1 MANARFSKI
10 NVGRANKRG
19 RFDLSHG
26 VSTTFDFG
34 SVQPLFCKL
43 MMPNSS
49 IKGDFSGAVRCMPM
63 PLPPFGKCGLHMYGQ
78 FIKMGDLLRNFG
90 SFVSRTR
97 YTSVHNSYVP
107 EKLPNLPIFGG
118 VSLVSLLLSP
128 RFSFWCP
135 FKLEDLGNV
144 KTEFSPSF
152 DVDGIRMMFSGD
164 VDATDMHNLKSS
176 VVDLSVASESISQYF
191 GFTVANGGPKFAAW
205 WNGFSDFNR
214 VQVNT
219 DGTHPNDFDDVC
231 DAGFSLTNSDFFFT
245 APANSVPISP
255 SSTSKF
261 NKPLAVA
268 VWLTADGRRLVKIL
282 NGLGIQV
289 SLTDTSKVSLMPI
302 FAYYKAWFDLF
313 APKRDM
319 LWTSTQAFRLLDWF
333 CEYGHDFEDIG
344 VLPAVTN
351 EGVTLGNLCE
361 FFFDVSQTFAT
372 CDPNYITSSVG
383 SANQSGVNLQFD
395 SPELDTNVAKS
406 SLSTN
411 GGVASQSSVSTKL
424 SSVGIELINKLARY
438 INTNNVIG
446 KNIDA
451 FFKAHFDGYSGVSD
465 KSQFAGA
472 SVLDIELGDVI
483 VTADTDVAD
492 AGEFAGVGF
501 GRGDFKVKYSTD
513 EFGFYIVL
521 ATVIPRSNYVQ
532 GSDYDVFITK
542 PLELP
547 TPELDALGWDK
558 LRISEVFG
566 SAVFDKGQ
574 PSLLLNGNGA
584 FGYQPRYTG
593 HKVQNSKLMGDFK
606 YNGTRDNYLGM
617 TLDNVITQDYI
628 LPSLGRTKLTGG
640 SVTTKPNTIKVLNA
654 SASRF
659 STSPNWRFLGKDKMI
674 SNFDRIFKS
683 SGVVYSQ
690 ARVPLQTPEAPAVWA
705 EIGEMP
711 RFDNFVS
718 HFEVTLHYSAPLANI
733 SASYFTLEG
742 ADNYVDHE

>member
-43 MMPNSS
+43 MMPKSS
-49 IKGDFSGAVRCMPM
+49 IKGDLSGAVRCMPM

-90 SFVSRTR
+90 SFVSRTK
-97 YTSVHNSYVP
+97 YTSVHASYIP
-107 EKLPNLPIFGG
+107 EKLPCLPIYGG
-118 VSLVSLLLSP
+118 VSLVSLLLTP

-135 FKLEDLGNV
+135 FKLEELGNV
-144 KTEFSPSF
+144 VTDFTPSF
-152 DVDGIRMMFSGD
+152 GLSGVRMMFSGD

-176 VVDLSVASESISQYF
+176 VVDLSLTSESISQYF
-191 GFTVANGGPKFAAW
+191 GFTVANGGPNFASW
-205 WNGFSDFNR
+205 WNGFSDNNR
-214 VQVNT
+214 VQINT
-219 DGTHPNDFDDVC
+219 DGVHPNNFDAVC
-231 DAGFSLTNSDFFFT
+231 DAGFSLQNADFFFT
-245 APANSVPISP
+245 APKNSVPISP
-255 SSTSKF
+255 SSSSKVPE
-261 NKPLAVA
+261 PLGIA

-319 LWTSTQAFRLLDWF
+319 LWTSTQAFRLLDWA
-333 CEYGHDFEDIG
+333 CEYGREFEEIG
-344 VLPAVTN
+344 VTPSVTT
-351 EGVTLGNLCE
+351 EGITLGNLCE

-372 CDPNYITSSVG
+372 CDPNYITSSVVG
-383 SANQSGVNLQFD
+383 ANQGSGTVKFD
-395 SPELDTNVAKS
+395 SPELDKNVVTSQAS
-406 SLSTN
+406 VN
-411 GGVASQSSVSTKL
+411 GGVASQAFPSRAL
-424 SSVGIELINKLARY
+424 SSVGLELINKLARY

-501 GRGDFKVKYSTD
+501 GRGDFKVKYSTE

-566 SAVFDKGQ
+566 NGVYDMLE
-574 PSLLLNGNGA
+574 PSLRLNGNGA

-593 HKVQNSKLMGDFK
+593 HKVQNSKMMGDFK
-606 YNGTRDNYLGM
+606 YNGTKDNYLGM

-628 LPSLGRTKLTGG
+628 LPVLGRTKSVGG
-640 SVTTKPNTIKVLNA
+640 TISTKPNTIKVLNA
-654 SASRF
+654 SVSRF
-659 STSPNWRFLGKDKMI
+659 VTSPNWRYLGKDKMI

-683 SGVVYSQ
+683 SGVSFSEG
-690 ARVPLQTPEAPAVWA
+690 RVPLDAPASPAVWA
-705 EIGEMP
+705 EVGEMP

-718 HFEVTLHYSAPLANI
+718 HFEISLRYSAPLANI

>member
-90 SFVSRTR
+90 SFVSRTY
-97 YTSVHNSYVP
+97 YTSVHTSYIP
-107 EKLPNLPIFGG
+107 DKLPNLPIFGS
-118 VSLVSLLLSP
+118 VSLVSLLLTP

-135 FKLEDLGNV
+135 LELAALSMDN
-144 KTEFSPSF
+144 SPSDNTVGGVRF
-152 DVDGIRMMFSGD
+152 QFKDDI
-164 VDATDMHNLKSS
+164 DATDLHNLHDYLVTTAQVKS
-176 VVDLSVASESISQYF
+176 AAYRQYF
-191 GFTVANGGPKFAAW
+191 GFTDAHLSDGDIGF
-205 WNGFSDFNR
+205 NGFSDENR
-214 VQVNT
+214 VGNAE
-219 DGTHPNDFDDVC
+219 FDSIA
-231 DAGFSLTNSDFFFT
+231 DAGFSLLNADYFFT
-245 APANSVPISP
+245 TTANNLPIDGG
-255 SSTSKF
+255 STTNYSK
-261 NKPLAVA
+261 PTVCV
-268 VWLTADGRRLVKIL
+268 VWLTAEGRRLVKIL

-289 SLTDTSKVSLMPI
+289 NLTDTSRVSLMPL
-302 FAYYKAWFDLF
+302 FAYFKAWFDLF
-313 APKRDM
+313 APKRDL
-319 LWTSTQAFRLLDWF
+319 LWTSTQASRLLDWY
-333 CEYGHDFEDIG
+333 CEYGESDFDEIGNNVNISDQGIYLSDLVEFLFDI
-344 VLPAVTN
+344 
-351 EGVTLGNLCE
+351 
-361 FFFDVSQTFAT
+361 SQTFAT
-372 CDPNYITSSVG
+372 CDPNYITSSVN
-383 SANQSGVNLQFD
+383 SANQSGASHQFD
-395 SPELDTNVAKS
+395 SPELDNNAAVS
-406 SLSTN
+406 RSNIN
-411 GGVASQSSVSTKL
+411 GGVSSQKTLSTPFSSI
-424 SSVGIELINKLARY
+424 GIELINKLARY

-451 FFKAHFDGYSGVSD
+451 FFKAHFDGYSGCSD

-558 LRISEVFG
+558 LRVSEVFG
-566 SAVFDKGQ
+566 SGVYTRFADGIA
-574 PSLLLNGNGA
+574 GNSA

-593 HKVQNSKLMGDFK
+593 HKVQNSKLMGDFHF
-606 YNGTRDNYLGM
+606 NGTKGNYLGM

-628 LPSLGRTKLTGG
+628 VPLRGLDYANPDPIKPEATLPNMI
-640 SVTTKPNTIKVLNA
+640 SVFNA
-654 SASRF
+654 DSSRF
-659 STSPNWRFLGKDKMI
+659 VVSPNWRYLGKDKML
-674 SNFDRIFKS
+674 SNYDRIFKN
-683 SGVVYSQ
+683 SGVTTLLD
-690 ARVPLQTPEAPAVWA
+690 RVPFHGGVSENAWTSVGT
-705 EIGEMP
+705 IP

>member
-90 SFVSRTR
+90 SFVSRTY
-97 YTSVHNSYVP
+97 YTSVHASYVP
-107 EKLPNLPIFGG
+107 EKLPNLPVFGS
-118 VSLVSLLLSP
+118 VSLVSLLLTP

-135 FKLEDLGNV
+135 FQVEQLTQDN
-144 KTEFSPSF
+144 SPS
-152 DVDGIRMMFSGD
+152 DNTVGGIRFQFKD
-164 VDATDMHNLKSS
+164 DIDATDLHNLHDYLVTTAQVKSNGYR
-176 VVDLSVASESISQYF
+176 QYF
-191 GFTVANGGPKFAAW
+191 GFTDVHFSAGDIGY
-205 WNGFSDFNR
+205 NGFSDENR
-214 VQVNT
+214 VGN
-219 DGTHPNDFDDVC
+219 GEFDKIA
-231 DAGFSLTNSDFFFT
+231 DAGFSLLNADYFFT
-245 APANSVPISP
+245 TDANNLPVQGG
-255 SSTSKF
+255 SSTNFSK
-261 NKPLAVA
+261 PTVCA
-268 VWLTADGRRLVKIL
+268 VWLTAEGRRLVKIL
-282 NGLGIQV
+282 NGLGIQIN
-289 SLTDTSKVSLMPI
+289 LTDTSRVSLMPL
-302 FAYYKAWFDLF
+302 FAYYKAWFDIF
-313 APKRDM
+313 APKRDL
-319 LWTSTQAFRLLDWF
+319 LWTSTQAFRLLDWA
-333 CEYGHDFEDIG
+333 CEYGESDFDEIGNNVNISNQGITLSNLVEFLFDI
-344 VLPAVTN
+344 
-351 EGVTLGNLCE
+351 
-361 FFFDVSQTFAT
+361 SQTFAT
-372 CDPNYITSSVG
+372 CDPNYITSSVN
-383 SANQSGVNLQFD
+383 SANQSGTTMEFS
-395 SPELDTNVAKS
+395 SPELDTNVARSKTTMNSGVS
-406 SLSTN
+406 SQDSAN
-411 GGVASQSSVSTKL
+411 RAL
-424 SSVGIELINKLARY
+424 SSIGIELINKLARY

-451 FFKAHFDGYSGVSD
+451 FFKAHFDGYSGCSD
-465 KSQFAGA
+465 NSQFAGS

-483 VTADTDVAD
+483 VTADTAAAD

-558 LRISEVFG
+558 LRVSEVFG
-566 SAVFDKGQ
+566 SGVYTRFSDGIAG
-574 PSLLLNGNGA
+574 SSA

-593 HKVQNSKLMGDFK
+593 HKVQNSKLMGDFHF
-606 YNGTRDNYLGM
+606 NGTKDNYLGM

-628 LPSLGRTKLTGG
+628 VPMRGLDLASSDANKPAAMLPNLI
-640 SVTTKPNTIKVLNA
+640 SVFNA
-654 SASRF
+654 DSSRF
-659 STSPNWRFLGKDKMI
+659 VVSPNWRYLGKDKML
-674 SNFDRIFKS
+674 SNYDRIFKN
-683 SGVVYSQ
+683 SGVTTLLD
-690 ARVPLQTPEAPAVWA
+690 RVPFHGGVSDYAWLSVGT
-705 EIGEMP
+705 IP

-718 HFEVTLHYSAPLANI
+718 HFEATLYYSAPLANI

>member
-43 MMPNSS
+43 MMPKSS
-49 IKGDFSGAVRCMPM
+49 LKGDFSGAVRCMPM

-90 SFVSRTR
+90 SFVARQN
-97 YTSVHNSYVP
+97 YTSVHASYVP
-107 EKLPNLPIFGG
+107 EKLPNLLINGS
-118 VSLVSLLLSP
+118 VSFLSLLLTP
-128 RFSFWCP
+128 RFSCWCP
-135 FKLEDLGNV
+135 FELATDYNIDAGKNA
-144 KTEFSPSF
+144 
-152 DVDGIRMMFSGD
+152 DVSGVALQFKD
-164 VDATDMHNLKSS
+164 DIDATDLRNLAQYVITSAQVTSDAFNQFYGYTNVPISSTDSS
-176 VVDLSVASESISQYF
+176 VF
-191 GFTVANGGPKFAAW
+191 
-205 WNGFSDFNR
+205 NGFSDVNR
-214 VQVNT
+214 IVSPEEIHN
-219 DGTHPNDFDDVC
+219 FA
-231 DAGFSLTNSDFFFT
+231 DAGYSLTNADFFYV
-245 APANSVPISP
+245 ALKNEVPISSGSTTNYAKP
-255 SSTSKF
+255 SCI
-261 NKPLAVA
+261 A
-268 VWLTADGRRLVKIL
+268 VWLTAEGRRLVKIL

-289 SLTDTSKVSLMPI
+289 SNSDTSRVSLMPL

-313 APKRDM
+313 APKRDLM
-319 LWTSTQAFRLLDWF
+319 WTSTQAFRLLDWAA
-333 CEYGHDFEDIG
+333 EYGECDFDELGNNVSISD
-344 VLPAVTN
+344 
-351 EGVTLGNLCE
+351 EGVNLGNLVE
-361 FFFDVSQTFAT
+361 FLFDVSQTFAT
-372 CDPNYITSSVG
+372 CDPNYITSSVN
-383 SANQSGVNLQFD
+383 SANQSGVTMEFS
-395 SPELDTNVAKS
+395 SPELDSNVATS
-406 SLSTN
+406 QVDTVHN
-411 GGVASQSSVSTKL
+411 NGVASQKSNTSRL

-451 FFKAHFDGYSGVSD
+451 FFKAHFDGYSGCSD
-465 KSQFAGA
+465 NSQFAGA

-521 ATVIPRSNYVQ
+521 ATVIPRVNYVQ

-558 LRISEVFG
+558 LRVSEVFG
-566 SAVFDKGQ
+566 SCVTNTIDTNFQ
-574 PSLLLNGNGA
+574 GNLP

-593 HKVQNSKLMGDFK
+593 HKVQNSKLMGDFRF
-606 YNGTRDNYLGM
+606 NGTKGNYLGM

-628 LPSLGRTKLTGG
+628 VPMRGKDYASTDHILPDATL
-640 SVTTKPNTIKVLNA
+640 PNLITIFNA
-654 SASRF
+654 DKSRLV
-659 STSPNWRFLGKDKMI
+659 TSPNWRYAGKDKVI
-674 SNFDRIFKS
+674 SNYDRIFKN
-683 SGVVYSQ
+683 SGVQFAYNTI
-690 ARVPLQTPEAPAVWA
+690 PLHGGNSSSVFASAGTLPS
-705 EIGEMP
+705 
-711 RFDNFVS
+711 FDNFVS
-718 HFEVTLHYSAPLANI
+718 HFEVTLYYSAPLANI

>member
-78 FIKMGDLLRNFG
+78 FIKMGELLRNFG
-90 SFVSRTR
+90 SFVSRTH
-97 YTSVHNSYVP
+97 YTSVHSSYIP
-107 EKLPNLPIFGG
+107 QKLPNLPIYGS
-118 VSLVSLLLSP
+118 VSLFSLLLTP

-135 FKLEDLGNV
+135 LKLASAFVNN
-144 KTEFSPSF
+144 SPNDNTVGGVSF
-152 DVDGIRMMFSGD
+152 QFRDDI
-164 VDATDMHNLKSS
+164 DATDLHNLHDYLITNGQVSTGAFR
-176 VVDLSVASESISQYF
+176 DYF
-191 GFTVANGGPKFAAW
+191 GFTSVSLSPADANTF
-205 WNGFSDFNR
+205 NGFSDLNR
-214 VQVNT
+214 VGN
-219 DGTHPNDFDDVC
+219 GEFDRIA
-231 DAGFSLTNSDFFFT
+231 DAGFSLLNADYFLATT
-245 APANSVPISP
+245 ANDLYIS
-255 SSTSKF
+255 SGSTTKF
-261 NKPLAVA
+261 GSPTVCA
-268 VWLTADGRRLVKIL
+268 VWLTAEGRRLVKIL

-289 SLTDTSKVSLMPI
+289 NLSDTSRVSLMPL

-313 APKRDM
+313 APKREL
-319 LWTSTQAFRLLDWF
+319 LWTSTQAFRLLDWT
-333 CEYGHDFEDIG
+333 CEYGESDFDQIG
-344 VLPAVTN
+344 NDVNIPKQQ
-351 EGVTLGNLCE
+351 GITLSNLVE
-361 FFFDVSQTFAT
+361 FLYDVSQTFAT
-372 CDPNYITSSVG
+372 CDPNYITSSVN
-383 SANQSGVNLQFD
+383 SANQSGSTVQFG
-395 SPELDTNVAKS
+395 SPELDGNVAKS
-406 SLSTN
+406 VARTN
-411 GGVASQSSVSTKL
+411 GGVASQSSASSLL

-451 FFKAHFDGYSGVSD
+451 FFKAHFDGYSGCSD
-465 KSQFAGA
+465 SSQFAGA

-483 VTADTDVAD
+483 VTADTDVSD

-558 LRISEVFG
+558 LRVSEVFG
-566 SAVFDKGQ
+566 TGVYTKFADKIV
-574 PSLLLNGNGA
+574 GNSA

-593 HKVQNSKLMGDFK
+593 HKVQNSKLMGDFHF
-606 YNGTRDNYLGM
+606 NGTKDNYLGM

-628 LPSLGRTKLTGG
+628 VPMRGFDYANSDPVKPAATLPNLI
-640 SVTTKPNTIKVLNA
+640 SVYNA
-654 SASRF
+654 DSSRF
-659 STSPNWRFLGKDKMI
+659 AVSPNWRYLGKDKML
-674 SNFDRIFKS
+674 SNYDRIFKN
-683 SGVVYSQ
+683 SGVTTLLD
-690 ARVPLQTPEAPAVWA
+690 RVPFHGGVSEKAWA
-705 EIGEMP
+705 SVGTIP

-718 HFEVTLHYSAPLANI
+718 HFEATLHYSAPLANI

-742 ADNYVDHE
+742 ADNYVNHE

>member
-43 MMPNSS
+43 MMPKSS
-49 IKGDFSGAVRCMPM
+49 LKGDFSGSVRCMPM

-78 FIKMGDLLRNFG
+78 FVKMGDLLRNFG

-97 YTSVHNSYVP
+97 YTSVHISSVP
-107 EKLPNLPIFGG
+107 EKLPNIPIYGS
-118 VSLVSLLLSP
+118 VSLVSLLLTP

-135 FKLEDLGNV
+135 LQVEQLTINNTPSDNTVGGVRFQFKD
-144 KTEFSPSF
+144 
-152 DVDGIRMMFSGD
+152 DI
-164 VDATDMHNLKSS
+164 DATDLHNLHDYMITNGQVSTAAYR
-176 VVDLSVASESISQYF
+176 DYF
-191 GFTVANGGPKFAAW
+191 GFTSVHFSSGDSIF
-205 WNGFSDFNR
+205 NGFSDENR
-214 VQVNT
+214 VGN
-219 DGTHPNDFDDVC
+219 GEFDNIA
-231 DAGFSLTNSDFFFT
+231 DAGFSLLNADFFFT
-245 APANSVPISP
+245 SKANDLPVDSG
-255 SSTSKF
+255 SKTNF
-261 NKPLAVA
+261 NKSTVCA
-268 VWLTADGRRLVKIL
+268 VWLTAEGRRLVKIL

-289 SLTDTSKVSLMPI
+289 NLTDTSRVSLMPL

-313 APKRDM
+313 APKRD
-319 LWTSTQAFRLLDWF
+319 LIWTSTQAFRLLDWS
-333 CEYGHDFEDIG
+333 CEYGESDFDQLGDNVNISSQG
-344 VLPAVTN
+344 VN
-351 EGVTLGNLCE
+351 LGNLVE
-361 FFFDVSQTFAT
+361 FLYDVSQTFAT
-372 CDPNYITSSVG
+372 CDPNYITSSVN
-383 SANQSGVNLQFD
+383 SANQSGVTMEFS
-395 SPELDTNVAKS
+395 SPELDKNIAQSKADV
-406 SLSTN
+406 N
-411 GGVASQSSVSTKL
+411 GGVASEKNSLTPL

-451 FFKAHFDGYSGVSD
+451 FFKAHFDGYSGCSD
-465 KSQFAGA
+465 NSQFAGA

-558 LRISEVFG
+558 LRVSEVFG
-566 SAVFDKGQ
+566 SGVYTNFADRI
-574 PSLLLNGNGA
+574 LGNSA

-606 YNGTRDNYLGM
+606 FNGTKANYLGM

-628 LPSLGRTKLTGG
+628 VPMRGHDLANPGAIKPAATLPNLI
-640 SVTTKPNTIKVLNA
+640 SVFNA
-654 SASRF
+654 DSSRF
-659 STSPNWRFLGKDKMI
+659 AVSPNWRYLGKDKML
-674 SNFDRIFKS
+674 SNFDRIFKN
-683 SGVVYSQ
+683 SGVSTLLD
-690 ARVPLQTPEAPAVWA
+690 RVPIHGGVSENVWSSVGT
-705 EIGEMP
+705 IP

-718 HFEVTLHYSAPLANI
+718 HFDATLHYSAPLANI

>member
-90 SFVSRTR
+90 SFVSRTL
-97 YTSVHNSYVP
+97 YTSVHSSYIP
-107 EKLPNLPIFGG
+107 QKLPNLPIMGG

-135 FKLEDLGNV
+135 FKLEELGNAV
-144 KTEFSPSF
+144 TDPPYTF
-152 DVDGIRMMFSGD
+152 DVSGVRMMFSGD

-176 VVDLSVASESISQYF
+176 VVDLSVVSESISQYF
-191 GFTVANGGPKFAAW
+191 GFTVANGGPKHADW
-205 WNGFSDFNR
+205 WNGFSDNNR
-214 VQVNT
+214 VQINT
-219 DGTHPNDFDDVC
+219 DGTHPNNFDAVC
-231 DAGFSLTNSDFFFT
+231 DAGFSLQNADFFFT
-245 APANSVPISP
+245 APANAVPISP

-313 APKRDM
+313 APKRDA

-333 CEYGHDFEDIG
+333 CEYGHEFSDIG
-344 VLPAVTN
+344 VLPNITN

-372 CDPNYITSSVG
+372 CDPNYITSSVL
-383 SANQSGVNLQFD
+383 SANQSATDVTFD
-395 SPELDTNVAKS
+395 SPELDKNVASAKS
-406 SLSTN
+406 SVN
-411 GGVASQSSVSTKL
+411 GGIASQSYPSRAL
-424 SSVGIELINKLARY
+424 SSIGIELINKLARY

-446 KNIDA
+446 QNIDA
-451 FFKAHFDGYSGVSD
+451 FFKAHFDGYSGCSD

-501 GRGDFKVKYSTD
+501 GRGEFKVKYSTD

-566 SAVFDKGQ
+566 NGVFDMANRD
-574 PSLLLNGNGA
+574 LLLNGNGI

-593 HKVQNSKLMGDFK
+593 HKIQNSKLMGDFR
-606 YNGTRDNYLGM
+606 YNGTKDNYLGM

-628 LPSLGRTKLTGG
+628 LPSLGLTKASGG
-640 SVTTKPNTIKVLNA
+640 TKTTKPNTIKVLNA
-654 SASRF
+654 NVSRF
-659 STSPNWRFLGKDKMI
+659 NTSPNWRFLGKDKMLF
-674 SNFDRIFKS
+674 NYDRIFKS
-683 SGVVYSQ
+683 SGIVY
-690 ARVPLQTPEAPAVWA
+690 ARGSVPLQTPLASAVWA
-705 EIGEMP
+705 NVGDMP
-711 RFDNFVS
+711 AYDNFVS
-718 HFEVTLHYSAPLANI
+718 HFEATLHYSAPLANI

>member
-90 SFVSRTR
+90 SFVSRTV
-97 YTSVHNSYVP
+97 YTSVHSSYVP
-107 EKLPNLPIFGG
+107 QNLPCLPIKGG
-118 VSLVSLLLSP
+118 ISIVSLLLSP

-135 FKLEDLGNV
+135 FKLEQLGDA
-144 KTEFSPSF
+144 KLDYAPSY

-191 GFTVANGGPKFAAW
+191 GFTVANGGPNYAAW

-214 VQVNT
+214 VQVET
-219 DGTHPNDFDDVC
+219 DGTHPNDFDAVC
-231 DAGFSLTNSDFFFT
+231 DAGFSLINADFFFT
-245 APANSVPISP
+245 APANAVPVSP
-255 SSTSKF
+255 SSSTKF

-313 APKRDM
+313 APKREM
-319 LWTSTQAFRLLDWF
+319 MWTSTQAYRLLDWF
-333 CEYGHDFEDIG
+333 CEYGRSFEDIG
-344 VLPAVTN
+344 VVPGVLG
-351 EGVTLGNLCE
+351 EGITLGNLCE

-383 SANQSGVNLQFD
+383 SANQSGVSMQFD

-406 SLSTN
+406 SLSVN
-411 GGVASQSSVSTKL
+411 GGVASQSSQSIKL

-472 SVLDIELGDVI
+472 SVLDIELGDVV
-483 VTADTDVAD
+483 VTADTDIAD

-501 GRGDFKVKYSTD
+501 GRGDFRVKYSTD

-566 SAVFDKGQ
+566 SGVYDMGMPGARV
-574 PSLLLNGNGA
+574 NGNGP

-593 HKVQNSKLMGDFK
+593 HKVQNSKLMGDFR

-628 LPSLGRTKLTGG
+628 LPSLGKTKSVGG
-640 SVTTKPNTIKVLNA
+640 TPSTKPNTIKVLSA

-659 STSPNWRFLGKDKMI
+659 SASPNWRYLGKDKLI
-674 SNFDRIFKS
+674 SNYDRIFKS
-683 SGVVYSQ
+683 SGVAISD
-690 ARVPLQTPEAPAVWA
+690 ARVPLQAPDAPAVWA
-705 EIGEMP
+705 QLGEMP

>member
-49 IKGDFSGAVRCMPM
+49 IKGDLSGAVRCMPM

-90 SFVSRTR
+90 SFVSRTV
-97 YTSVHNSYVP
+97 YTSVHSSYVP
-107 EKLPNLPIFGG
+107 QNLPCLPIKGG
-118 VSLVSLLLSP
+118 ISIVSLLLSP

-135 FKLEDLGNV
+135 FKLEELGV
-144 KTEFSPSF
+144 AGSAPSF

-191 GFTVANGGPKFAAW
+191 GFTVANGGPNYADW
-205 WNGFSDFNR
+205 WNGFSDYNR
-214 VQVNT
+214 VQINT
-219 DGTHPNDFDDVC
+219 DGVHPNDFDAVC
-231 DAGFSLTNSDFFFT
+231 DAGFSLTNADFFFT
-245 APANSVPISP
+245 APANAVPVSP

-313 APKRDM
+313 APKREM
-319 LWTSTQAFRLLDWF
+319 MWTSTQAYRLLDWF
-333 CEYGHDFEDIG
+333 CEYGRSFEDIG
-344 VLPAVTN
+344 VIPGVVG
-351 EGVTLGNLCE
+351 EGIKLGNLCE

-383 SANQSGVNLQFD
+383 SANQSGVSMQFD

-406 SLSTN
+406 SLSVN
-411 GGVASQSSVSTKL
+411 GGVASQNSSSTKL

-451 FFKAHFDGYSGVSD
+451 FFKAHFDGYSGCSD

-483 VTADTDVAD
+483 VTADTDIAD

-566 SAVFDKGQ
+566 SGVYDMGMPGARI
-574 PSLLLNGNGA
+574 NGNGV

-617 TLDNVITQDYI
+617 TLDNVITQDFI
-628 LPSLGRTKLTGG
+628 LPSLGKTKSVGG
-640 SVTTKPNTIKVLNA
+640 TVTTKPNTIKVVSA

-674 SNFDRIFKS
+674 SNYDRIFKS
-683 SGVVYSQ
+683 SGVVISD
-690 ARVPLQTPEAPAVWA
+690 ARVPLDAPEAPAVWA
-705 EIGEMP
+705 QLGEMP

>member
-90 SFVSRTR
+90 SFVSRTM
-97 YTSVHNSYVP
+97 YTSVHASYIP
-107 EKLPNLPIFGG
+107 EKLPNLPINGG

-135 FKLEDLGNV
+135 FKLESLGNAIPDN
-144 KTEFSPSF
+144 TSSLG
-152 DVDGIRMMFSGD
+152 VDGIRMMFSGD

-176 VVDLSVASESISQYF
+176 VVDLSVVSESISQYF
-191 GFTVANGGPKFAAW
+191 GFTVANGGPNFTAW

-219 DGTHPNDFDDVC
+219 DGIHPNDFDAVC
-231 DAGFSLTNSDFFFT
+231 DAGFSLTNADFFFT

-255 SSTSKF
+255 SSTSKY

-313 APKRDM
+313 APKREM
-319 LWTSTQAFRLLDWF
+319 LWTSTQAYRLLDWF

-344 VLPAVTN
+344 VLPSVTN

-383 SANQSGVNLQFD
+383 SANQSGYSMTFD

-406 SLSTN
+406 SLSAN
-411 GGVASQSSVSTKL
+411 GGVASQTNASTKL

-451 FFKAHFDGYSGVSD
+451 FFKAHFDGYSGCSD

-566 SAVFDKGQ
+566 CGVLDKAH
-574 PSLLLNGNGA
+574 PATLLNGNGA

-593 HKVQNSKLMGDFK
+593 HKIQNSKLMGDFK
-606 YNGTRDNYLGM
+606 YNGTKYNYLGM
-617 TLDNVITQDYI
+617 TLDNVITQDFI
-628 LPSLGRTKLTGG
+628 LPSLGLTKSTGG
-640 SVTTKPNTIKVLNA
+640 TATTKPNTIQVLNA
-654 SASRF
+654 STTRF
-659 STSPNWRFLGKDKMI
+659 STSPNWRYLGKDKMI

-683 SGVVYSQ
+683 SGVVSSEG
-690 ARVPLQTPEAPAVWA
+690 RVPLQTDDAPAVWA

>member
-49 IKGDFSGAVRCMPM
+49 IKGDLSGAVRCMPM

-90 SFVSRTR
+90 SFVSRTV
-97 YTSVHNSYVP
+97 YTSVHSSYVP
-107 EKLPNLPIFGG
+107 QNLPNLPIKGG

-135 FKLEDLGNV
+135 FKLEELGDALPGSAP
-144 KTEFSPSF
+144 TY

-176 VVDLSVASESISQYF
+176 LVDLSVASESISQYF
-191 GFTVANGGPKFAAW
+191 GFTVANGGPNYAAW
-205 WNGFSDFNR
+205 WNGFSDYNR

-219 DGTHPNDFDDVC
+219 DGVHPNDFDDVC
-231 DAGFSLTNSDFFFT
+231 DAGFSLTNADFFFT
-245 APANSVPISP
+245 APANAVPVSP
-255 SSTSKF
+255 SSSSKY

-289 SLTDTSKVSLMPI
+289 SLTDTSKVSLMPL

-313 APKRDM
+313 APKREM
-319 LWTSTQAFRLLDWF
+319 LWTSTQAYRLLDWF
-333 CEYGHDFEDIG
+333 CEYGHEFEDIG
-344 VLPAVTN
+344 VLPSVTN

-361 FFFDVSQTFAT
+361 FFYDVSQTFAT

-383 SANQSGVNLQFD
+383 SANQSGVAMQFD
-395 SPELDTNVAKS
+395 SPELDKNVAKS
-406 SLSTN
+406 SLSVN
-411 GGVASQSSVSTKL
+411 GGVASQYSTSSKL

-483 VTADTDVAD
+483 VTADTDIAD

-521 ATVIPRSNYVQ
+521 AAVIPRSNYVQ

-566 SAVFDKGQ
+566 SGVYDMGMPGARI
-574 PSLLLNGNGA
+574 NGNGA

-606 YNGTRDNYLGM
+606 FNGTRDNYLGM

-628 LPSLGRTKLTGG
+628 LPSLGKTKSVGG
-640 SVTTKPNTIKVLNA
+640 TVTKMPNTIKVVSA

-674 SNFDRIFKS
+674 SNYDRIFKS
-683 SGVVYSQ
+683 SGVAISN
-690 ARVPLQTPEAPAVWA
+690 ARVPLVAPEAPAVWA
-705 EIGEMP
+705 ALGEMP

-718 HFEVTLHYSAPLANI
+718 HFEVTLYYSAPLANI

>member
-34 SVQPLFCKL
+34 SVHPLFCKL
-43 MMPNSS
+43 MMPKSS

-78 FIKMGDLLRNFG
+78 FVKMGDLLRNFG
-90 SFVSRTR
+90 SLVSRTR
-97 YTSVHNSYVP
+97 YTSVHSSYVP
-107 EKLPNLPIFGG
+107 EKLPNIPIYGS
-118 VSLVSLLLSP
+118 VSLVSLLLTP

-135 FKLEDLGNV
+135 LQLETLTVNNSSSDNTVGGVRFQFKD
-144 KTEFSPSF
+144 
-152 DVDGIRMMFSGD
+152 DI
-164 VDATDMHNLKSS
+164 DATDLHNLHDYLIANGQ
-176 VVDLSVASESISQYF
+176 VTTVAYRDYF
-191 GFTVANGGPKFAAW
+191 GFTSVRLSSGDSVF
-205 WNGFSDFNR
+205 NGFSDENR
-214 VQVNT
+214 VGNAE
-219 DGTHPNDFDDVC
+219 FDSIA
-231 DAGFSLTNSDFFFT
+231 DAGFSLLNADFFFT
-245 APANSVPISP
+245 SKANDLPVGSGSQ
-255 SSTSKF
+255 TKF
-261 NKPLAVA
+261 AKPTVCA
-268 VWLTADGRRLVKIL
+268 VWLTAEGRRLVKIL

-289 SLTDTSKVSLMPI
+289 NLTDTSRVSLMPL

-313 APKRDM
+313 APKRD
-319 LWTSTQAFRLLDWF
+319 LIWTSTQAFRLLDWS
-333 CEYGHDFEDIG
+333 CEYGESDFDELGNNVNISSQG
-344 VLPAVTN
+344 VK
-351 EGVTLGNLCE
+351 LGNLVE
-361 FFFDVSQTFAT
+361 FLYDVSQTFAT
-372 CDPNYITSSVG
+372 CDPNYITSSVN
-383 SANQSGVNLQFD
+383 SANQSGSTMQFD
-395 SPELDTNVAKS
+395 SPELDANAAKS
-406 SLSTN
+406 ISSTN
-411 GGVASQSSVSTKL
+411 GGAASQASASTRL

-451 FFKAHFDGYSGVSD
+451 FFKAHFDGYSGCSD
-465 KSQFAGA
+465 NSQFAGA

-558 LRISEVFG
+558 LRVSEVFG
-566 SAVFDKGQ
+566 SGVYTTFADKIV
-574 PSLLLNGNGA
+574 GNSA

-593 HKVQNSKLMGDFK
+593 HKVQNSKLMGDFRF
-606 YNGTRDNYLGM
+606 NGTKDNYLGM

-628 LPSLGRTKLTGG
+628 VPMRGSDLANPDPIKPAATLPNLIA
-640 SVTTKPNTIKVLNA
+640 VFNA
-654 SASRF
+654 DSSRLAV
-659 STSPNWRFLGKDKMI
+659 SPNWRFLGKDKML
-674 SNFDRIFKS
+674 SNFDRIFKN
-683 SGVVYSQ
+683 SGV
-690 ARVPLQTPEAPAVWA
+690 ATLLDRVPMHGGVGKDAWSSVGT
-705 EIGEMP
+705 IP

>member
-164 VDATDMHNLKSS
+164 VDATDMHNLKSF
-176 VVDLSVASESISQYF
+176 VVDLSVTSESISQYF

-219 DGTHPNDFDDVC
+219 DGTHSNDFDDVC

-395 SPELDTNVAKS
+395 SPELDSNVAKS

-574 PSLLLNGNGA
+574 PSLRLNGNGA

-628 LPSLGRTKLTGG
+628 LPSLGLTKITGG

-718 HFEVTLHYSAPLANI
+718 HFEVTLYYSAPLANI